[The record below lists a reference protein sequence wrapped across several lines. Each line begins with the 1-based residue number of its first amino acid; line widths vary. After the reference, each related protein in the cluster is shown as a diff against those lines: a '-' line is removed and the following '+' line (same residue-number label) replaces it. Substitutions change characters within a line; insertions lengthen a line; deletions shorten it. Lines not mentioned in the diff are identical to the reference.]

1 MLLLILY
8 LAVKGKNEVTW
19 VEPKD
24 NSPPEEMIPSLPLS
38 GWNVTTEKTLVLM
51 LEVNSVR

>member
-38 GWNVTTEKTLVLM
+38 GWNVKKEK
-51 LEVNSVR
+51 RQF

>member
-8 LAVKGKNEVTW
+8 LAVKDKNEYVTW

-24 NSPPEEMIPSLPLS
+24 NSLPEEMIPSLPLS
-38 GWNVTTEKTLVLM
+38 GWNVTTEK
-51 LEVNSVR
+51 RQF

>member
-8 LAVKGKNEVTW
+8 LAVKGKNEYITW

-38 GWNVTTEKTLVLM
+38 GWNVTTEK
-51 LEVNSVR
+51 RQF